1 MMKKIFSLVAIAVIG
16 TSTCCAKATP
26 KPIHNH
32 NPRMEHKAVLPPATT
47 TVTTTTETIRPN
59 GTKVITTTTTKTV
72 KLASPK
78 PTKHKVTPCH
88 RHVRG
93 TCKDCAKLAKPLP
106 RK

>member
-1 MMKKIFSLVAIAVIG
+1 MKKNIFSLIAIAVIG
-16 TSTCCAKATP
+16 TSTCMAKATP
-26 KPIHNH
+26 KPIHNPK
-32 NPRMEHKAVLPPATT
+32 PRMEKKATMPPTTT
-47 TVTTTTETIRPN
+47 TVTTTTIKPN
-59 GTKVITTTTTKTV
+59 GTKVITTTTTTTKTV